1 VSAGRPLRLFVACD
15 LPAEALTAVTDWQR
29 RELAPHPELR
39 VVPTL
44 HLTLAFLGNV
54 GAERVPDVTGALGAL
69 SLPALTVTFSD
80 PLFLPEHGRKRVVA
94 LRLED
99 PSGALVTLQHDVSAA
114 LQGIGVYTPEKRPWL
129 PHVTVARYR
138 RPGPPFSLQNVNIGG
153 VGLPSVI
160 LYASVL
166 ERGGA
171 VHTPLAMFPVSP

>member
-1 VSAGRPLRLFVACD
+1 M
-15 LPAEALTAVTDWQR
+15 
-29 RELAPHPELR
+29 
-39 VVPTL
+39 PTL

-69 SLPALTVTFSD
+69 SVPALTATFSD

-99 PSGALVTLQHDVSAA
+99 PSGALVTLQHDVSES
-114 LQGIGVYTPEKRPWL
+114 LQRTVCTRPRSG
-129 PHVTVARYR
+129 PGCPTSRSPGTAVPVT
-138 RPGPPFSLQNVNIGG
+138 PFSLQNVNIGR

-171 VHTPLAMFPVSP
+171 VHTPLATFRS